1 LYDIEWDGFVP
12 YQSRRKIWRTIEVRN
27 RIVTVND
34 RMQQGYRYALVS
46 PIARDFDAEFRPE
59 LTPPDM
65 LRLGVFG
72 GNR

>member
-1 LYDIEWDGFVP
+1 MIAHGAEHPWLQFAKGQV
-12 YQSRRKIWRTIEVRN
+12 V
-27 RIVTVND
+27 
-34 RMQQGYRYALVS
+34 GYRYALVS